1 MLARQL
7 QEDFLQAHRRGP
19 HFIEVPAGRD
29 HRAGE
34 VAPRET
40 AFAVLY
46 FKSASLRA
54 FSLERH
60 AAHSG
65 NLLELFADRLRIER
79 SVSRADLHKHGL
91 RSAGAALQVAHRVR
105 RYQSSFV
112 DNDHLLAGLL
122 DLRENVRA
130 QNDGMVASKTLD
142 QIPRLIDLLRIESRR
157 GFVQNEYVGIVQNRL
172 CQTDALAVAFR

>member
-1 MLARQL
+1 L
-7 QEDFLQAHRRGP
+7 DNIYFLFYSFLFFFSSRRR
-19 HFIEVPAGRD
+19 HTRCYRD
-29 HRAGE
+29 WSSD
-34 VAPRET
+34 VCSSD
-40 AFAVLY
+40 LY

-142 QIPRLIDLLRIESRR
+142 QIPRLIDLLRLEPRR
-157 GFVQNEYVGIVQNRL
+157 RFVQYDYVGIGQKL
-172 CQTDALAVAFR
+172 LL

>member
-1 MLARQL
+1 
-7 QEDFLQAHRRGP
+7 RRLRP
-19 HFIEVPAGRD
+19 S
-29 HRAGE
+29 
-34 VAPRET
+34 APRDAART
-40 AFAVLY
+40 PG
-46 FKSASLRA
+46 LRA
-54 FSLERH
+54 
-60 AAHSG
+60 
-65 NLLELFADRLRIER
+65 
-79 SVSRADLHKHGL
+79 
-91 RSAGAALQVAHRVR
+91 AGAALQFAHRVR

-122 DLRENVRA
+122 ALRENVRA